1 MVGERRLDDSAGM
14 RHGLNFAD
22 YETLAFERRG
32 RVLTITINRP
42 DSYNSVNGA
51 LHDELST
58 VFTDAND
65 DPDSDVIVLTGAG
78 KAFCAGGDMEW
89 FQSMVDDPRI
99 FERLAPHAKRIVYS
113 LIDLEKPII
122 CRLNGPAAGLGA
134 SIALLCDIIIA
145 SDRASIGDPHARMG
159 LVAGDGGAV
168 IWAQLVGFHRAKEY
182 LMTGRMMPAAEMERI
197 GLVNAVVPADALDE
211 RVYALADELA
221 GGARQAIRW
230 TKTVS
235 NIPLRDIAN
244 KVMDACMGYE
254 MMTNLSK
261 DHQEAIHAF
270 TGKRQPR
277 FIGE

>member
-1 MVGERRLDDSAGM
+1 M
-14 RHGLNFAD
+14 RFED
-22 YETLAFERRG
+22 FKTLAFERRG
-32 RVLTITINRP
+32 RILTIIINRP
-42 DSYNSVNGA
+42 ETYNSVNGE
-51 LHDELST
+51 LHDDLSR
-58 VFTDAND
+58 VFTAAAD

-89 FQSMVDDPRI
+89 FQSMIDDPRI

-134 SIALLCDIIIA
+134 SIALLCDMIIA
-145 SDRASIGDPHARMG
+145 SDKASIGDPHAKMG

-168 IWAQLVGFHRAKEY
+168 IWAQLVGFARAKEY

-197 GLVNAVVPADALDE
+197 GLVNAIVPADDLDA
-211 RVYALADELA
+211 RVYALAEELV

-230 TKTVS
+230 TKTVV

-254 MMTNLSK
+254 LATNISK
-261 DHQEAIHAF
+261 DHQEAVRAF
-270 TGKRQPR
+270 VEKRPAK
-277 FIGE
+277 FVGE

>member
-1 MVGERRLDDSAGM
+1 MPAM
-14 RHGLNFAD
+14 RHGLRFED
-22 YETLAFERRG
+22 YQTLAFERRG
-32 RVLTITINRP
+32 RVLTIRINRP
-42 DSYNSVNGA
+42 ESYNSVNGD

-78 KAFCAGGDMEW
+78 KSFCAGGDMAW

-145 SDRASIGDPHARMG
+145 SEKASIGDPHVKMG

-168 IWAQLVGFHRAKEY
+168 IWAQLVGFARAKEY
-182 LMTGRMMPAAEMERI
+182 LLTGRMMPAAEMERI
-197 GLVNAVVPADALDE
+197 GLVNAVVPHEELDA
-211 RVYALADELA
+211 RVDALADELA
-221 GGARQAIRW
+221 QGARQAIRW
-230 TKTVS
+230 TKTVA
-235 NIPLRDIAN
+235 NIPLRAIAGQ
-244 KVMDACMGYE
+244 VMDACMGYE
-254 MMTNLSK
+254 MMTNLSR

-270 TGKRQPR
+270 VGKRAPR
-277 FIGE
+277 FTGE